1 MATEKA
7 LLVGNEA
14 RNQNYCSFDEQ
25 NADPDPVHQ
34 NDENPEVV
42 ICDGA
47 PACPPPPPLPR
58 PPPPDKNDHFITW
71 SVFYMFC
78 ILSGQFINVD
88 FTKTLKIVV
97 SVAGL
102 AFFGLQFLL
111 YLGHV
116 VTAVG
121 VEVSRIGNIS
131 MIEVNNST
139 TNCSM
144 TSCPIGG
151 TIIYGLT
158 NCTTVCTTDCSY
170 RCDMNCTLPDEHWKF
185 STAIAIGSIASFLSF
200 SLLTCLILI
209 PLNRAWRDKNLR
221 NTTRRFFESCCGNFL
236 CKKTNYV
243 LSPFH
248 DTFKLQKIEMTCF
261 YMKYAFVHFLF
272 ICCFVF
278 SVCYVTEISRATT
291 LNELHQTVPLN
302 NLNKTCW
309 NNIFN
314 MTRISLHL
322 VSLFCSIQ
330 SCFIF
335 SKVVYKVT
343 YLTNELSN
351 NITDWLDFHQC
362 QNTRDRRILD
372 ERMKRLLRSIYNK
385 EVKKGLIVDEGLKRL
400 LESNNKEEVN
410 EGRYICL
417 QKLDQHFIDDVE
429 PTLNLFGIWFIVHW
443 VSYALT
449 TMLLTGYI
457 LQILMHA
464 AAGHP
469 LASKKDLLPNTCTDN
484 LKITLVY
491 ASYIV
496 SFTLVHAY
504 LFLYPCFRASAIAV
518 ARAKLI
524 HDVSTKRWENV
535 SSSLQIKFV
544 QYLTAQNFA
553 FRVPLFCATIPFGF
567 NWVYVSFFVAIC
579 GMYLRMQ

>member
-1 MATEKA
+1 MDAQDESDP
-7 LLVGNEA
+7 LNEPRPPYGA
-14 RNQNYCSFDEQ
+14 CGQD
-25 NADPDPVHQ
+25 
-34 NDENPEVV
+34 PEVA
-42 ICDGA
+42 IL
-47 PACPPPPPLPR
+47 PATPPPPLP
-58 PPPPDKNDHFITW
+58 DDNNDRW
-71 SVFYMFC
+71 SLFYVFC
-78 ILSGQFINVD
+78 LLSGQYINVD

-102 AFFGLQFLL
+102 AFFGLQFVL
-111 YLGHV
+111 YFGHV

-121 VEVSRIGNIS
+121 VEVSRITSIGVMREVDSTTCIVNRTNIDNCS
-131 MIEVNNST
+131 IVNGTIIDGLTYCT
-139 TNCSM
+139 TNCS
-144 TSCPIGG
+144 
-151 TIIYGLT
+151 YH
-158 NCTTVCTTDCSY
+158 DCH
-170 RCDMNCTLPDEHWKF
+170 MKCTLPDEHWKF

-209 PLNRAWRDKNLR
+209 PLNRARRDRSLE
-221 NTTRRFFESCCGNFL
+221 NTTRRFCESCCSNFL
-236 CKKTNYV
+236 CKKPNYA

-248 DTFKLQKIEMTCF
+248 DTFKLQNIEMKCF
-261 YMKYAFVHFLF
+261 YMKYIFVHLLF
-272 ICCFVF
+272 FCCFVF
-278 SVCYVTEISRATT
+278 SIWYVFEISFAYR
-291 LNELHQTVPLN
+291 LNEQNQTVRLN
-302 NLNKTCW
+302 NLNIACW

-314 MTRISLHL
+314 MIRICLHL

-335 SKVVYKVT
+335 SKIVYKVT
-343 YLTNELSN
+343 YLMNELSN
-351 NITDWLDFHQC
+351 KITRLLDFHQLPDTS
-362 QNTRDRRILD
+362 NTD
-372 ERMKRLLRSIYNK
+372 
-385 EVKKGLIVDEGLKRL
+385 IVDESLKIL
-400 LESNNKEEVN
+400 LESNNEKEVN
-410 EGRYICL
+410 KGRYIWL
-417 QKLDQHFIDDVE
+417 QKLDQHFINEVE

-469 LASKKDLLPNTCTDN
+469 LASKKDLLPNTCSIDPR
-484 LKITLVY
+484 ITGVY
-491 ASYIV
+491 FFYIV
-496 SFTLVHAY
+496 SFTLLHAY

-544 QYLTAQNFA
+544 NYLTTQNFA

-579 GMYLRMQ
+579 GVYLRMP